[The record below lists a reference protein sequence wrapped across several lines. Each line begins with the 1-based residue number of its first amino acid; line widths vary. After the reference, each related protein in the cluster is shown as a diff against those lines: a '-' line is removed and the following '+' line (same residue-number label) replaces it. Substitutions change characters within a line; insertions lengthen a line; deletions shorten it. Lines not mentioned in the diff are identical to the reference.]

1 MMGTL
6 PNLPELVHRLSHLSF
21 ALKVQVTASP
31 RRLKMQKLHALPCG
45 AKAAELV
52 IGCYNPERFGCKEK
66 AGENILR
73 VTKRL
78 QIKDM
83 G

>member
-1 MMGTL
+1 
-6 PNLPELVHRLSHLSF
+6 
-21 ALKVQVTASP
+21 
-31 RRLKMQKLHALPCG
+31 MQELHALPSG
-45 AKAAELV
+45 AEAAELV

-66 AGENILR
+66 GGENILL